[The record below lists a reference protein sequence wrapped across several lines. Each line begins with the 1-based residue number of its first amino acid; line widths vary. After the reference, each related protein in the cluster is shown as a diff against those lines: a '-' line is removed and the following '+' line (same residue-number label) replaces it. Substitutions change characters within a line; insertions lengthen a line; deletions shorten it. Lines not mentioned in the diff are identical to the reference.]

1 MITKQSLLNIQAPL
15 NRLWARLILDELN
28 RLGVRHVC
36 VAPGSRSTPLVLAA
50 EGNDNLTLHSHFD
63 ERGLGFFALGLAKSL
78 QAPVAV
84 VVTSGTAV
92 ANLLPAVVE
101 SGLTK
106 EKLVLLTA
114 DRPLE
119 QINCG
124 ANQAIQQSGL
134 FSSHVC
140 HQLLLP
146 SPSLGISP
154 QWLLSTIDQ
163 SLAVQQQV
171 GGSVHINCPYPEPLY
186 GGDAD
191 FSDYLT
197 GIAGWQTSQKTYL
210 SINSLGA
217 NAIGVDGLNT
227 YLSDSPVA
235 HCHSLDLKAS
245 ADLHT
250 SIYSATYTS
259 MPVVNKKGLVVIG
272 VVTTAEMQAIKQWA
286 AVLGWPI
293 LVDPQSGGSSE
304 WAHYD
309 VWLQNQACQQ
319 KLADAEILVQF
330 GARLVSKRLG
340 QFVAQHDWQDY
351 WLIADQAGQL
361 DPYHHRCKQFIS
373 SVSTWLK
380 CFVEGNLNHQLSEPL
395 RSNSGSLVTHGRLF
409 ADVGVCHRDAN
420 GYEWAKTLTLA
431 SNKVRQLVE
440 TNYIDNLTEISF
452 ATTLDACLTMPP
464 LTNPT
469 SLFIGNSLI
478 VRLLD
483 MFVTLPN
490 VPVFSNRGASGID
503 GLLATAAGVQ
513 AGQEQGM
520 LCLLGDT
527 SLLYDLN
534 SLALFS
540 NPTYPSVIVV
550 LNNDGGAIFDMLPV
564 NEQQKEQLYRMPHG
578 FKFKHAAAM
587 FGLDYAQPKTLADA
601 LSAIDHGLNPMREV
615 LGEIRTL
622 LVEIITPAG
631 EAAKQL
637 KQLFSEVKNANFI

>member
-1 MITKQSLLNIQAPL
+1 MITNQYLLNIQAPL
-15 NRLWARLILDELN
+15 NRLWSSLMLDELS

-50 EGNDNLTLHSHFD
+50 EGNDNLTLHNHFD
-63 ERGLGFFALGLAKSL
+63 ERGLGFYALGLAKSL

-84 VVTSGTAV
+84 IVTSGTAV

-114 DRPLE
+114 DRPIE

-140 HQLLLP
+140 HELLLP
-146 SPSLGISP
+146 SPSLAITP
-154 QWLLSTIDQ
+154 QWLLSSIDQ

-186 GGDAD
+186 GGEAD
-191 FSDYLT
+191 FSDYLA
-197 GIAGWQTSQKTYL
+197 GITGWQASQNTYL

-217 NAIGVDGLNT
+217 NSIGINGLNT
-227 YLSDSPVA
+227 YLSDSHST
-235 HCHSLDLKAS
+235 HCHSLDLKVS
-245 ADLHT
+245 ADLYT
-250 SIYSATYTS
+250 SIYTN

-272 VVTTAEMQAIKQWA
+272 AIAVAEIQEIKYWA
-286 AVLGWPI
+286 AVLGWPV
-293 LVDPQSGGSSE
+293 LVDSQSGGSSE

-309 VWLQNQACQQ
+309 VWLQNQACHD
-319 KLADAEILVQF
+319 KLAEAEILVQF

-340 QFVAQHDWQDY
+340 QFIAQHDWQDY

-361 DPYHHRCKQFIS
+361 DPYHHTCKQFIS
-373 SVSTWLK
+373 SVSSWLTL
-380 CFVEGNLNHQLSEPL
+380 FVEGHLNRQLSEPL
-395 RSNSGSLVTHGRLF
+395 VSINGTLETNSRIF
-409 ADVGVCHRDAN
+409 ADIGASHCDAN
-420 GYEWAKTLTLA
+420 GYEWAKILTFA
-431 SNKVRQLVE
+431 SCKVRQLVE
-440 TNYIDNLTEISF
+440 TRYIDNLTEISL
-452 ATTLDACLTMPP
+452 ATMLDACLTMPP

-540 NPTYPSVIVV
+540 SPTYPSVIVV

-564 NEQQKEQLYRMPHG
+564 NEQQKERLYRMPHG
-578 FKFKHAAAM
+578 LKFEHAAAM
-587 FGLDYAQPKTLADA
+587 FGLDYVQPKTLTDA
-601 LSAIDHGLNPMREV
+601 LSAIDHGLNPIGEFA
-615 LGEIRTL
+615 GEIRTL
-622 LVEIITPAG
+622 LVEIVTPAG

-637 KQLFSEVKNANFI
+637 KQLFSEVKNASFI

>member
-1 MITKQSLLNIQAPL
+1 MITNQSLLNIQAPL
-15 NRLWARLILDELN
+15 NRLWASLMLDELS

-50 EGNDNLTLHSHFD
+50 EENDNLTLHSHFD
-63 ERGLGFFALGLAKSL
+63 ERGLGFYALGLAKSL

-84 VVTSGTAV
+84 IVTSGTAV

-114 DRPLE
+114 DRPIE

-140 HQLLLP
+140 HELLLP
-146 SPSLGISP
+146 SPSLGITP
-154 QWLLSTIDQ
+154 QWLLSSIDQ

-171 GGSVHINCPYPEPLY
+171 GGTVHINCPYPEPLY

-197 GIAGWQTSQKTYL
+197 GIAGWQASQKTYL
-210 SINSLGA
+210 SINSLGI
-217 NAIGVDGLNT
+217 NSIAIHGLNT
-227 YLSDSPVA
+227 YLSDSHSV

-245 ADLHT
+245 ADLYT
-250 SIYSATYTS
+250 ATYTS

-272 VVTTAEMQAIKQWA
+272 AVAITEMQAIKQWA
-286 AVLGWPI
+286 AILGWPV
-293 LVDPQSGGSSE
+293 LVDPQAGGSSE

-309 VWLQNQACQQ
+309 VWLQNQACHD
-319 KLADAEILVQF
+319 KLAEAEILVQF

-340 QFVAQHDWQDY
+340 QFIAQHDWQDY
-351 WLIADQAGQL
+351 WLIAGQAGQL
-361 DPYHHRCKQFIS
+361 DPYHHTCKQFIS
-373 SVSTWLK
+373 PISAWLTS
-380 CFVEGNLNHQLSEPL
+380 FVEGHLNSQLSEPL
-395 RSNSGSLVTHGRLF
+395 VSTNYSFEANSRIF
-409 ADVGVCHRDAN
+409 ADVGVCHHDAN
-420 GYEWAKTLTLA
+420 GYEWAKMLRFA
-431 SNKVRQLVE
+431 SSKVRQLVE
-440 TNYIDNLTEISF
+440 TRYIDNLTEISF
-452 ATTLDACLTMPP
+452 AITLDACLTMPP

-578 FKFKHAAAM
+578 LKFEHAAAM
-587 FGLDYAQPKTLADA
+587 FGLDYVQPKTLADA

-615 LGEIRTL
+615 AGEMRTL
-622 LVEIITPAG
+622 LVEIVTPAG

-637 KQLFSEVKNANFI
+637 KQLFSEVKNASFI

>member
-1 MITKQSLLNIQAPL
+1 MITSQSILNIQAPL
-15 NRLWARLILDELN
+15 NRLWASLILDELS

-63 ERGLGFFALGLAKSL
+63 ERGLGFYALGLAKSL
-78 QAPVAV
+78 QAPIAV

-140 HQLLLP
+140 HALLLP
-146 SPSLGISP
+146 SPSLVITP

-171 GGSVHINCPYPEPLY
+171 GGTVHINCPYPEPLY

-210 SINSLGA
+210 SINALGT
-217 NAIGVDGLNT
+217 NVIGVDGVNT
-227 YLSDSPVA
+227 HLSESHA
-235 HCHSLDLKAS
+235 A
-245 ADLHT
+245 
-250 SIYSATYTS
+250 YTC
-259 MPVVNKKGLVVIG
+259 MPVINKKGLVVIG
-272 VVTTAEMQAIKQWA
+272 AVATAEMQAIKQWA
-286 AVLGWPI
+286 AVLGWPV
-293 LVDPQSGGSSE
+293 LVDPQAGGSSE

-309 VWLQNQACQQ
+309 VWLQNQACHD
-319 KLADAEILVQF
+319 KLAETEILVQF

-340 QFVAQHDWQDY
+340 QFIAQHDWQDY

-373 SVSTWLK
+373 SVSTWLR

-578 FKFKHAAAM
+578 FTFEHAAAM

-615 LGEIRTL
+615 AGEIRTL
-622 LVEIITPAG
+622 LVEIVTPAG
-631 EAAKQL
+631 EAAKKL